1 MLKNRVRIGSPIKK
15 SNQEL
20 LRRISEETFIPM
32 STLLDMAIEN
42 LGKKYE
48 GKDNISNKKWYE

>member
-32 STLLDMAIEN
+32 STLLDLAIEN

>member
-20 LRRISEETFIPM
+20 LRKISEETFIPM
-32 STLLDMAIEN
+32 STLLDIAIEN

-48 GKDNISNKKWYE
+48 QKDNNSNKKWYE

>member
-32 STLLDMAIEN
+32 STLLDIAIEN